1 MLWRA
6 GINCKTCL
14 LAGLLFSSPL
24 ASQDED
30 YSEDVAQAMA
40 AFEAWTAAYREGD
53 YRQQWRLTDK
63 HITRWWNRQQWR
75 EVMANAR
82 KRNGDLLSYTVKGA
96 AEATAADLPCTEMG
110 HCFRD
115 GLDYVLIVI
124 ESEYGKARPRQP
136 EFVVMA
142 KSSDDWLFGGGTFLN
157 RPMGETAVIMTEQDE
172 QRYQPRV
179 VGKTRDY

>member
-1 MLWRA
+1 MQALTRLA
-6 GINCKTCL
+6 RIACL
-14 LAGLLFSSPL
+14 LMLLYNSPL
-24 ASQDED
+24 A
-30 YSEDVAQAMA
+30 AQENESGAVPDAVA
-40 AFEAWTAAYREGD
+40 AFEAWTTAFREGD

-75 EVMANAR
+75 ETMADAQ
-82 KRNGDLLSYTVKGA
+82 KRNGDLLSYTIRGA

-110 HCFRD
+110 HCFRE
-115 GLDYVLIVI
+115 GLPYVLIVI
-124 ESEYGKARPRQP
+124 DSEYEKAQPNQP

-142 KSSDDWLFGGGTFLN
+142 KAADDWLFGGGTFLN
-157 RPMGETAVIMTEQDE
+157 RPMGETAVILTEQDE